1 MCVCVVSIS
10 QDSPRL
16 PSQRLGITDFR
27 GRHHWAGATRL
38 LMTASN
44 LCRGPVNGS
53 QSVRVCIRE
62 CVCVCVCVCVC
73 TSLTARRHRELLHH
87 LAAGV
92 CVSPLRWIQR
102 GRAFTPLHFPLSIS
116 QLSMACKTPFAPVQN
131 LIMCLHGH
139 AQRHG
144 NDAVMSSCCMH
155 FLSTHTPTV
164 THTHMQT
171 KKVHTR

>member
-1 MCVCVVSIS
+1 M
-10 QDSPRL
+10 
-16 PSQRLGITDFR
+16 GITDFR
-27 GRHHWAGATRL
+27 GRHYWAGATRL
-38 LMTASN
+38 LMTAFN

-62 CVCVCVCVCVC
+62 CVCVC

-131 LIMCLHGH
+131 LIMCLHGR

-144 NDAVMSSCCMH
+144 MIPSCALAVCI
-155 FLSTHTPTV
+155 FLSTHTH
-164 THTHMQT
+164 THTHSKQKST
-171 KKVHTR
+171 HTVRAVCWISMR